1 MTQKITC
8 PVCFTKMNSVGH
20 DLVCPEC
27 GYKYCEDRIPYTYDD
42 HNHNNYESYN
52 KKTSYSSGYT
62 SSQGGKTSTATHSS
76 SQSASGT
83 TYSYSKSA
91 SGSTYSSQGNQ
102 AKSTYSSQS
111 KQTSSNYGTS
121 ATQALSNAFAQRRQ
135 ASSSGTYRNQSTKK
149 KNPLARFL
157 LVLLSFYIIVAVIVA
172 ISGVFGGLFGIKNSI
187 TDYLREFGIETE
199 NSTSDRRAGKEETE
213 EPAKETYPIVNAVHV
228 SPDKVLSTFE
238 GKTEPGT
245 ILEEILCRATS
256 KTLGDITAD
265 DCLSISRI
273 FLFPFESENY
283 AQYALSDGTSES
295 FVVTCTKFDST
306 ELCLFGHLEVF
317 ISENS
322 DAILA
327 PGDLLGLNNLFA
339 VGCSN
344 TPVELLS
351 IVDTQ
356 NIEYLYL
363 TVNGDL
369 DLRGIEEY
377 PYLHTLSVTADNLV
391 NEDYIT
397 KVSYLDSLAIA
408 VTGSPI
414 DYSFLESINTL
425 SKLSIEAPFFTDLNF
440 LKGMPNLT
448 SLEILGNGMLSDISA
463 LEYCHALNKLVI
475 THADL
480 VQDFSVIGKLTNLD
494 QLTLRNCKLNDLSW
508 ASSLTNLNILK
519 IEGNSITSLAP
530 LEKLPNLEDI
540 YCEGNPIEDYGSL
553 DRSLIKDY

>member
-1 MTQKITC
+1 MAQKITC

-76 SQSASGT
+76 SQ
-83 TYSYSKSA
+83 SA

-172 ISGVFGGLFGIKNSI
+172 ISGVLGGLFGFKNSI

-199 NSTSDRRAGKEETE
+199 NSTSDRRSGKEETE

-238 GKTEPGT
+238 GKNEPGT
-245 ILEEILCRATS
+245 ILEEILCQATS
-256 KTLGDITAD
+256 KALGDVTAN
-265 DCLSISRI
+265 DCLSITRI
-273 FLFPFESENY
+273 FLYPFESETC
-283 AQYALSDGTSES
+283 AQYELSDGTSDS
-295 FVVTCTKFDST
+295 FIVNCTEFDSS
-306 ELCLFGHLEVF
+306 ELCLFSNLEVF
-317 ISENS
+317 IAESS
-322 DAILA
+322 DIALA
-327 PGDLLGLNNLFA
+327 PGDLLGLNYLFA

-344 TPVELLS
+344 NPVELLS
-351 IVDTQ
+351 IVDTR
-356 NIEYLYL
+356 NIEYMFL

-377 PYLHTLSVTADNLV
+377 PYLHSVRVTADNLV

-397 KVSYLDSLAIA
+397 RVSYLDTLSIT

-414 DYSFLESINTL
+414 DYSFLEPLDSLKELT
-425 SKLSIEAPFFTDLNF
+425 IEAPFFTDLNF
-440 LKGMPNLT
+440 LKGMPLLT
-448 SLEILGNGMLSDISA
+448 SLEIFGNGMLSDVSA
-463 LEYCHALNKLVI
+463 LEYCPELEALSI
-475 THADL
+475 TNADL
-480 VQDFSVIGKLTNLD
+480 VHDFSMIGKLKNLND
-494 QLTLRNCKLNDLSW
+494 LTLRDCKLNDLSW
-508 ASSLTNLNILK
+508 ASSLTNLSSLK
-519 IEGNSITSLAP
+519 IEGNSVTSLAP
-530 LEKLPNLEDI
+530 LAKLSNLKKI
-540 YCEGNPIEDYGSL
+540 YCAGNPIEDYGSL
-553 DRSLIKDY
+553 DRSLIKDN